1 MLTKTSYYIL
11 NQINQRESMA
21 NSPEKSSIAKGEPP
35 KILAV
40 KLINDDEFVVR
51 ISHDTLG
58 AAYVRMSSYL
68 FGPGWHSASSP
79 EPDLSMIQ
87 SKHGKVLTLM
97 ASEWDVDAVAT
108 KIEVHTEGM
117 PQKLAG
123 VPNLDHIM
131 DLVDMKNIDYQEL
144 VKVRSLSKKCGLRSD
159 RIHLVTHAAFTDPVV
174 MKISEIPD
182 RLSADEVDG
191 EAISADDVEMSNEI
205 SHHHRLSS
213 FGIVPE
219 ILGLVTEK
227 GRGFIGYLMANLKGA
242 VTYEEIRNRGKAVP
256 ESDIQDCLDLVRN
269 MHARNVYHGDL
280 HLDKIMRC
288 PDGSNY
294 IIGLGLADELADD
307 LLVEDHPIMSA
318 QDELQALES
327 SLRTI
332 GGPTRHTHD
341 DEQKEGDDS
350 KQKRDDEDGSGRASK
365 RTRHNE

>member
-21 NSPEKSSIAKGEPP
+21 NSPEKSPIAKGEPP

-40 KLINDDEFVVR
+40 KLIDDDEFVVR

-68 FGPGWHSASSP
+68 FDPGWHLASSP

-97 ASEWDVDAVAT
+97 ASEWGVDAVAT

-123 VPNLDHIM
+123 VLNLEHIM
-131 DLVDMKNIDYQEL
+131 DLVGMKNIDYQEL

-205 SHHHRLSS
+205 SYHHRLSS

-242 VTYEEIRNRGKAVP
+242 VTYDEIRNRGKAVL

-269 MHARNVYHGDL
+269 MHARNVYHGHL

-350 KQKRDDEDGSGRASK
+350 KQKRDDEDSSGRASK